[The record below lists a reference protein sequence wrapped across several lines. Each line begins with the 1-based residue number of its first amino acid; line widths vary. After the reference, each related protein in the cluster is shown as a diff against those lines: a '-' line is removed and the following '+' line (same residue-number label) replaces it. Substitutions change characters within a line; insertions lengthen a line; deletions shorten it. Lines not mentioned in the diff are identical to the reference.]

1 MLQFGD
7 RMDDFLRLVCGNN
20 LGRIGF
26 TVSVFENEFAFRGFD
41 HLAVGGG
48 RKEQTGGKDG
58 NQTGGEGTGFRHKER
73 LLSSRSAACATD
85 FCGKNEIFFSAE
97 FGRLTSIVRE
107 RRLAGEYDPSPVH

>member
-41 HLAVGGG
+41 QLAVGGG
-48 RKEQTGGKDG
+48 RKEQTEGKDG
-58 NQTGGEGTGFRHKER
+58 NQTGGEGAGFRHKER
-73 LLSSRSAACATD
+73 HISSRSAACATD
-85 FCGKNEIFFSAE
+85 FCRFLQLF
-97 FGRLTSIVRE
+97 
-107 RRLAGEYDPSPVH
+107 LAMRVGPFLSFRPKWRNLLLFLKY

>member
-41 HLAVGGG
+41 HLAVGRSG
-48 RKEQTGGKDG
+48 KEKTAGKDR
-58 NQTGGEGTGFRHKER
+58 N
-73 LLSSRSAACATD
+73 
-85 FCGKNEIFFSAE
+85 
-97 FGRLTSIVRE
+97 
-107 RRLAGEYDPSPVH
+107 